1 MNLTE
6 ADIIK
11 RVMEIFSVYGVRS
24 LSMDNIA
31 QHIPTTKRNLLKVAR
46 NKEEL
51 VRHIFNYCM
60 TRFQNMLRQQSLNMV
75 AENVIDEILQQVSIM
90 HALSNEFNP
99 HLDFEFRKYYPEI
112 YAEHSEI
119 RDRYLIQ
126 DLHNNIERGKAQN
139 VYSQDCDT
147 DRLANEIFEDF
158 QKLKTEF
165 DNANTGRGQ
174 MIDCEQISMRFLS
187 AMIEK
192 LANEQGKDYFRKRLT
207 AQRIRNE
214 GMKIERE
221 ST

>member
-31 QHIPTTKRNLLKVAR
+31 QHIPITKRNLLKVAR

-60 TRFQNMLRQQSLNMV
+60 TRFQQMHRQHTQNMV

-119 RDRYLIQ
+119 RDKYLMKSLY
-126 DLHNNIERGKAQN
+126 DSIERGKAQN
-139 VYSQDCDT
+139 VYSHDFDT
-147 DRLANEIFEDF
+147 EQLASEIFEDF

-165 DNANTGRGQ
+165 DNADTGRGQ
-174 MIDCEQISMRFLS
+174 MHDCEQISMRFLS
-187 AMIEK
+187 TMIEK
-192 LANEQGKDYFRKRLT
+192 LANEKGKDYFRKRV
-207 AQRIRNE
+207 QNKRGMNNE
-214 GMKIERE
+214 K
-221 ST
+221 